1 MYPSWL
7 AQVASSVQRRCRP
20 MPVGGGITACMP
32 IRHCCLVPYSQR
44 VRFNDVEVVEGW
56 VFCHTRSVFAWECLT
71 VIAHWGLW
79 GGAEGGRGIILEHAV
94 AWWALYCVLVED
106 FFLIAVMQLVDD
118 GQRWC
123 HFLYFSMSPGLA
135 FSTLLAA
142 GAYVASA
149 GSERGR
155 PYNILMLSRL
165 QQWLTFVSVFVV
177 I

>member
-1 MYPSWL
+1 MYPGWL
-7 AQVASSVQRRCRP
+7 AQVASYVQCRCQP
-20 MPVGGGITACMP
+20 MPVGGGIIACRP

-56 VFCHTRSVFAWECLT
+56 VVCHTRSAFAWGCLT
-71 VIAHWGLW
+71 VMHIGDC
-79 GGAEGGRGIILEHAV
+79 GAGRKGDEVLCILVHAV
-94 AWWALYCVLVED
+94 AWWALYCVLVEG
-106 FFLIAVMQLVDD
+106 FFLIAVMQLVDA

-123 HFLYFSMSPGLA
+123 HFVYFSMSPGLA

-165 QQWLTFVSVFVV
+165 
-177 I
+177 

>member
-1 MYPSWL
+1 MYPGWL
-7 AQVASSVQRRCRP
+7 AQVASYVQCRCQP
-20 MPVGGGITACMP
+20 MPVGGGIIACRP

-79 GGAEGGRGIILEHAV
+79 GGAEGGRGIILVHAV

-123 HFLYFSMSPGLA
+123 HFLYFPCRLDWRSVLFSPPAL
-135 FSTLLAA
+135 TLRRQDQSV
-142 GAYVASA
+142 G
-149 GSERGR
+149 GR
-155 PYNILMLSRL
+155 TIY
-165 QQWLTFVSVFVV
+165 
-177 I
+177 